1 VPESEQSHRGQPHD
15 PQENAPDSSKCFIM
29 VQVNL
34 LRCLEATMHAC
45 MVWVSSTDPKYPSLL
60 VSYGMNI
67 SNHDSVTIEKHV
79 SHI

>member
-1 VPESEQSHRGQPHD
+1 
-15 PQENAPDSSKCFIM
+15 M